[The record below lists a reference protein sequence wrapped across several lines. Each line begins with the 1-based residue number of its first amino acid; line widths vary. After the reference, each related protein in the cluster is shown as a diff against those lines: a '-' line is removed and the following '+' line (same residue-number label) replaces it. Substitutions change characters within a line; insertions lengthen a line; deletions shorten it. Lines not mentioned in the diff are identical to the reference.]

1 MFVGEAMHPPFWF
14 TFGILS
20 PVAIPLALYTRRTVV
35 RLPEAD
41 GEPLGQW
48 GHGAPAHRLL
58 VVGESTAAG
67 VGVLH
72 HHQGLASQLALQ
84 LHQQSGQA
92 VAWHTFGVNGIRV
105 EELLARLA
113 DTALPPVDQ
122 IFISM
127 GVNDTT
133 GFTSRRRYRIGL
145 LQLIEALSKQHP
157 HIRIT
162 LLAVPPMHKFTALP
176 ILLRQLLGW
185 RARQLDQQHRRVARN
200 VSLARYLDYPALQD
214 PALLAKDGY
223 HPNASGYRAMAAA
236 LTEQKSSK
244 QKT

>member
-1 MFVGEAMHPPFWF
+1 MFVGEAMHLPFWF

-162 LLAVPPMHKFTALP
+162 LLAVPD
-176 ILLRQLLGW
+176 R
-185 RARQLDQQHRRVARN
+185 
-200 VSLARYLDYPALQD
+200 
-214 PALLAKDGY
+214 
-223 HPNASGYRAMAAA
+223 
-236 LTEQKSSK
+236 KSVV
-244 QKT
+244 